1 MILAG
6 PFGPK
11 FIADAWVASE
21 NVGEGG
27 LGEAFRLMEPKE
39 KVREPLGAIVE
50 LEDSE
55 VTYYVQHWCNVIF
68 YLR

>member
-6 PFGPK
+6 PFVPK
-11 FIADAWVASE
+11 FIAEAWVASE

-27 LGEAFRLMEPKE
+27 LGEALRIMEPKE
-39 KVREPLGAIVE
+39 KVREPLGAMVV
-50 LEDSE
+50 EDSD
-55 VTYYVQHWCNVIF
+55 VANYVQPWSNVIF

>member
-11 FIADAWVASE
+11 FIADACVASE

-27 LGEAFRLMEPKE
+27 LGEALRLMEAKG
-39 KVREPLGAIVE
+39 KVRGRLGAMVVR
-50 LEDSE
+50 D
-55 VTYYVQHWCNVIF
+55 
-68 YLR
+68 